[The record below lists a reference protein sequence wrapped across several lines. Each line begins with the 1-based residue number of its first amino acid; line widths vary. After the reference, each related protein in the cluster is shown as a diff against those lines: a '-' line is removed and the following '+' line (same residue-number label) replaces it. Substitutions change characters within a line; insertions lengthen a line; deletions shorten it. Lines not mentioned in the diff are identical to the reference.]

1 MAGELPFET
10 PLVKLREKIQELE
23 QFGKEKGIDFA
34 EEIARLE
41 ERYRQLEE
49 EIYSQITPS
58 QKMHLARHH
67 QRPTSLDMIDLIFED
82 FIELHGDRVFGD
94 DLAVVGG
101 LAKLNGVPVTV
112 LGQQRGKDTKD
123 NIARFFGSAHPE
135 GFRKALRLMQQAD
148 KFRRPIVTFID
159 TKGAYPGI
167 TAEERGQSEAIAR
180 NLREMAMLRVP
191 VICVVLGEG
200 GSGGALA
207 LGVGNRVLMLENAI
221 YSVISPNGAAS
232 ILWKDASKADQ
243 AAEAMKITAQD
254 LLEMEV
260 IEEIIPEPRGGAH
273 RDYEATA
280 SAIKE
285 AIVRHLE
292 ELSIMH
298 ADELLEDRYRKFRK
312 IGKFTVAENAKAR
325 VYAGSPAV
333 SPAEG
338 SSQEKTS
345 PADSGDAGRAGGEA
359 REGEAAAGKAA
370 AEIEAAGK
378 ETSNEGGTEEN
389 ASPELVH
396 KQE

>member
-23 QFGKEKGIDFA
+23 QFGIEKGIDFSD
-34 EEIARLE
+34 EIARLE
-41 ERYRQLEE
+41 ERYRQLAD
-49 EIYSQITPS
+49 EIYSNISPS

-67 QRPTSLDMIDLIFED
+67 QRPTSLDLIQLIFTD
-82 FIELHGDRVFGD
+82 FVELHGDRVFGD

-101 LAKLNGVPVTV
+101 LAKLNDMPVTV

-148 KFRRPIVTFID
+148 KFRRPIITFID

-180 NLREMAMLRVP
+180 NLRDMTMLGVP
-191 VICVVLGEG
+191 VICVVIGEG

-254 LLEMEV
+254 LLEMKV
-260 IEEIIPEPRGGAH
+260 IEEIVPEPRGGAQN
-273 RDYEATA
+273 DYEQTA
-280 SAIKE
+280 EAIKD
-285 AIVRHLE
+285 ALLRHLE
-292 ELSIMH
+292 ELSVMSR
-298 ADELLEDRYRKFRK
+298 DELLEDRYLKFRK
-312 IGKFTVAENAKAR
+312 IGHFSE
-325 VYAGSPAV
+325 SPKLETELIIEE
-333 SPAEG
+333 PII
-338 SSQEKTS
+338 
-345 PADSGDAGRAGGEA
+345 DSTLVG
-359 REGEAAAGKAA
+359 
-370 AEIEAAGK
+370 
-378 ETSNEGGTEEN
+378 NE
-389 ASPELVH
+389 
-396 KQE
+396 